1 MKATTI
7 TENEIKNL
15 KVASLPTRP
24 TSPKSFG
31 GNGYTATQMKEA
43 FDKLPLFIIEKFNA
57 LISDILDTGADSIAH
72 EIATGIKSGH
82 TLSDMFEDIS
92 NGSFLNYVMLDNI
105 SLLRHFIALRK
116 DTDAI
121 LKRLGMSAAEV

>member
-7 TENEIKNL
+7 TEDEIKSL

-43 FDKLPLFIIEKFNA
+43 FDRLPLFIIDRLNA
-57 LISDILDTGADSIAH
+57 LIGDILDTGADSVAAAIP
-72 EIATGIKSGH
+72 TGIKSGQSLA
-82 TLSDMFEDIS
+82 TLFSDIS
-92 NGSFLNYVMLDNI
+92 NGNVLNYITMGEATLF
-105 SLLRHFIALRK
+105 RHLTALRADVDK
-116 DTDAI
+116 I
-121 LKRLGMSAAEV
+121 LAHLGLDPTEV

>member
-7 TENEIKNL
+7 TEDEIKSL

-43 FDKLPLFIIEKFNA
+43 FDRLPMFIIDRLNA
-57 LISDILDTGADSIAH
+57 LLGDILDTGADSVAAAIP
-72 EIATGIKSGH
+72 TGIRDGH
-82 TLSDMFEDIS
+82 KLATLFSDIS
-92 NGSFLNYVMLDNI
+92 SGNILKYIMLGEA
-105 SLLRHFIALRK
+105 SLFRHLIALRE
-116 DTDAI
+116 DVNNLLAH
-121 LKRLGMSAAEV
+121 LGLEPTEV